1 MAYSPDSKTRRRPP
15 VVRGVLAALVLLNA
29 GAFVGTRLRSAS
41 TATTHRVSLPR
52 RAGGG
57 AVPSSAVTARRKLAH
72 SEPEVWASGGA
83 SPSRADV
90 SENVTR

>member
-15 VVRGVLAALVLLNA
+15 VVRCVLAALVLLNA

-41 TATTHRVSLPR
+41 TVTPHRVSLPR
-52 RAGGG
+52 RAGG
-57 AVPSSAVTARRKLAH
+57 AVPSSAVTARRQLAH